1 VDSHNVYLHVL
12 VETGII
18 GLLAWCYFWYAILGR
33 ELGAWKR
40 ATSRDRIAI
49 AGAVWAVLAFLM
61 LSISEVMIGARVHGS
76 LRMNLAIGTVLVLG
90 LHLAKPFSP
99 AKSRDER

>member
-1 VDSHNVYLHVL
+1 VYLHVL

-33 ELGAWKR
+33 QLGAWKR
-40 ATSRDRIAI
+40 AAAHDHVAI
-49 AGAVWAVLAFLM
+49 AGAVWAVLAFLV

-76 LRMNLAIGTVLVLG
+76 LRMNLAIGLVVMLG
-90 LHLAKPFSP
+90 LHLTKPSVP
-99 AKSRDER
+99 AKNSRPI